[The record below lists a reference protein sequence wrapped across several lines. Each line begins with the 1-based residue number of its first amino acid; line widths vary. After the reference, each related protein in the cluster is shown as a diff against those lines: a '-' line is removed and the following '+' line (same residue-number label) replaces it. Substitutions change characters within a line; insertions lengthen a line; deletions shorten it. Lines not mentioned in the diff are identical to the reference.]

1 MDEPDADEL
10 AAIVAAYA
18 VLQRRAVTAPPAI
31 QPWRR
36 AARALETPGAER
48 TPWRKA
54 ARSA

>member
-48 TPWRKA
+48 TRWRKA